1 MLRAAVPGVAPLCVA
16 LLGIALVGA
25 GCGEKGP
32 RPSGTGA
39 DRVRAVHDSL
49 LAVRDARLYE
59 VAWLR
64 SELRAA
70 RDKKPY
76 LVLDFDKNLLT
87 MKVGGAA
94 FDSLLLGG
102 HDLELPDAD
111 TLGLGSLHRILAAEV
126 LAARPAKL
134 DVDTTVNKAAAILA
148 RMIPPRPKPLRFV
161 IHSEDMSVRFT
172 AGDVR
177 SPWEDIKLFVQRSWG
192 APPDSIAAHPR
203 ARLDVVI
210 EAEDLTRIEHFVDRQ
225 MPLLL
230 RFPPRERERILR
242 HDAEHRD

>member
-1 MLRAAVPGVAPLCVA
+1 MA
-16 LLGIALVGA
+16 LLAA
-25 GCGEKGP
+25 GCGEKRP
-32 RPSGTGA
+32 APSGAEA
-39 DRVRAVHDSL
+39 DRVHAVHDSL
-49 LAVRDARLYE
+49 LSVRDARLYE

-76 LVLDFDKNLLT
+76 LVLDFDKNFLW

-94 FDSLLLGG
+94 FDSLVLGR
-102 HDLELPDAD
+102 HDIDLPKAD
-111 TLGLGSLHRILAAEV
+111 TLGLGALHRIVAAEV

-134 DVDTTVNKAAAILA
+134 DVDTTVDKAAAILV

-172 AGDVR
+172 AGNVR
-177 SPWEDIKLFVQRSWG
+177 TWEDIKLFVQRSWG
-192 APPDSIAAHPR
+192 APPDSIVSGPR

-210 EAEDLTRIEHFVDRQ
+210 EAEDLTRLEHFADRQ
-225 MPLLL
+225 MPFLV
-230 RFPPRERERILR
+230 RFPRGERERLMR
-242 HDAEHRD
+242 RDAEHRD

>member
-1 MLRAAVPGVAPLCVA
+1 ML
-16 LLGIALVGA
+16 GA
-25 GCGEKGP
+25 GCGDKGP

-49 LAVRDARLYE
+49 LAVRGARLYE

-76 LVLDFDKNLLT
+76 LVLDFDKNVLW

-94 FDSLLLGG
+94 FDSLALDGY
-102 HDLELPDAD
+102 DIDIPDAD
-111 TLGLGSLHRILAAEV
+111 TLGFSSLHRILAAEV
-126 LAARPAKL
+126 LSARPAKL
-134 DVDTTVNKAAAILA
+134 DVNTTVDKAAAILA

-172 AGDVR
+172 AGKVR
-177 SPWEDIKLFVQRSWG
+177 TWEDIKLLCS
-192 APPDSIAAHPR
+192 
-203 ARLDVVI
+203 ARG
-210 EAEDLTRIEHFVDRQ
+210 
-225 MPLLL
+225 
-230 RFPPRERERILR
+230 ERRPTALSRILAR
-242 HDAEHRD
+242 GSTW